1 MLEQHFGFLK
11 ANFSPIKCEYE
22 WAETQADNS
31 IPKSHKS
38 LTFSKYNIETS
49 LSISFAWFHAK
60 TDGLILIKLT

>member
-22 WAETQADNS
+22 WAETQADNI

-49 LSISFAWFHAK
+49 LSISFA
-60 TDGLILIKLT
+60 